1 MARKRRG
8 LTPEDLDLWEK
19 VKART
24 SPLHP
29 ARPAL
34 TASTPPAEPKTPSP
48 HSQSTPGVPIP
59 AFRIGQ
65 VTQGTRAHDLSPG
78 LTDRISAAPLQMDR
92 KRFVQMSRG
101 KIAPEA
107 RIDLHGLTMAEAQP
121 RLTGFILRAHA
132 NGARLVLVITGK
144 GRDRDD
150 DGPIPVRRGAL
161 RHQLPHWLS
170 MPPLRPLVLQ
180 VSEAHLKHGGS
191 GAFYVYLRRN
201 P

>member
-1 MARKRRG
+1 MSRKRRG
-8 LTPEDLDLWEK
+8 LTPEDMDLWEK

-24 SPLHP
+24 VPLHP
-29 ARPAL
+29 ARTAL
-34 TASTPPAEPKTPSP
+34 TVAPSPAAPRLAETPAPPAPNA
-48 HSQSTPGVPIP
+48 PIP

-65 VTQGTRAHDLSPG
+65 ATQGTRPHDLSPG
-78 LTDRISAAPLQMDR
+78 LSDRISAAPLQMDR

-144 GRDRDD
+144 GRDREDH
-150 DGPIPVRRGAL
+150 GPIPVRRGAL

-191 GAFYVYLRRN
+191 GAFYVYLRRG